1 MIEKMSEEKRLMD
14 EISFTLLD
22 ADYTV
27 PSGQQ
32 NPIIQLWG
40 KQENKRVE
48 IQVEGFSPYFYV
60 DSDVSNVQRI
70 IETELGL
77 LKSWVKRLESCTK
90 KIYFGGQQKKIVKI
104 FGTKPYQVP
113 KIREIFERNEISVF
127 EADIPFVKRFLIDQN
142 LRALHNITVKGEIR
156 SVSDNKLIVKSNY
169 KNIKLDQ
176 LNQTVYNPF
185 VLAFDIEV
193 DEQGESFQELLS
205 NKIRR
210 ITAISYAWGRI
221 GTKEPEADAIILS
234 EDNDEAEEI
243 LLQKFIQRIN
253 QVAPDVLMSFNGTF
267 FDIPYLQGRMAKFG
281 LNLGSLAIFKDSMND
296 IQKTNIPVEGYRLKG
311 RAVID
316 LMPKAWHIHPI
327 SGKKNLDTIASMLL
341 GESKIKH
348 EKSLGELWRSG
359 IKGSAADSEQ
369 FYKYSIT
376 DSILTFKL
384 APELGLSNIIE
395 LCRLTGYILP
405 EGLLSTSRNIGEFE
419 LMRILFERGIL
430 IPSKPSSAELKKRN
444 ELKKKF
450 PHLGGWVIDPEVD
463 QALFVAILD
472 FRSLYPNIVREHNI
486 SGETLISGS
495 ESEKPEERFL
505 KKPRGA
511 FADLMDRILKERYQ
525 TLQIIQQYNN
535 SKLYSEKE
543 LQIRLLEKKQ
553 NSLKLMANSLCGAA
567 NYPRG
572 RFYHHLLSNSITG
585 IARDLLG
592 ERLQTWTKEF
602 SKQHEYEVVVRY
614 GDTDSIFCEFI
625 SPLLNPVDFLPESS
639 KLKRD
644 TKLELLE
651 RYIEEYLQYLGD
663 HLPDVLELKLED
675 IALRIIL
682 KKGRKK
688 AYAYTSLYS
697 HEVIIRGFEAVRS
710 DWSPLAK
717 TTQRKLL
724 EILLLDF
731 TSERLIKARQFII
744 RTCRF
749 ILTTSSIEELI
760 TELSIRGPL
769 RRPPSKYKTL
779 TPAVGAFLNFCS
791 EQNLDPETH
800 WKEWDGFPYVIA
812 KSGRKEPQFSRA
824 FHPDIFR
831 EGLKEIDRLHYVKE
845 ILGASNR
852 FGIKINENEAI
863 TGRFIIPLPDFF
875 E

>member
-1 MIEKMSEEKRLMD
+1 MD

-27 PSGQQ
+27 PPGQQ
-32 NPIIQLWG
+32 KPIIQLWG
-40 KQENKRVE
+40 RQGNKRVE
-48 IQVEGFSPYFYV
+48 VRVEGFSPYFYV
-60 DSDVSNVQRI
+60 DSTVSDVQRMI
-70 IETELGL
+70 KTESSILKEWVNEIEP
-77 LKSWVKRLESCTK
+77 CTK
-90 KIYFGGQQKKIVKI
+90 RIYFGGRQKKIVKLI
-104 FGTKPYQVP
+104 GTKPYQVP
-113 KIREIFERNEISVF
+113 KIREIFERKGISVY
-127 EADIPFVKRFLIDQN
+127 EADIPFVKRFLIDRN
-142 LRALHNITVKGEIR
+142 LRALHDITVIGEIQ
-156 SVSDNKLIVKSNY
+156 SVSTNELV
-169 KNIKLDQ
+169 IKTQYENVQLNL
-176 LNQTVYNPF
+176 LNQTPYNPLI
-185 VLAFDIEV
+185 LAFDIEV

-221 GTKEPEADAIILS
+221 GIKEPEAAAMILS
-234 EDNDEAEEI
+234 DDSNKAEKS
-243 LLQKFIQRIN
+243 LLQKFIHTIN
-253 QVAPDVLMSFNGTF
+253 EIAPDVLMSFNGTF
-267 FDIPYLQGRMAKFG
+267 FDIPYLQARMAKFG
-281 LNLGSLAIFKDSMND
+281 LSLGSLAIFQESMND
-296 IQKTNIPVEGYRLKG
+296 IIKTKVPVEGYRLKG

-341 GESKIKH
+341 GESKIVH
-348 EKSLGELWRSG
+348 EKSLGELWRSS
-359 IKGSAADSEQ
+359 IKGSKTDADQ
-369 FYKYSIT
+369 FYQYSLT

-384 APELGLSNIIE
+384 APELGVSNIIE

-419 LMRILFERGIL
+419 LMRMLFDRDIL
-430 IPSKPSSAELKKRN
+430 IPSKPSPTELKQRN
-444 ELKKKF
+444 ELKEKF

-495 ESEKPEERFL
+495 ESEVPEKRFL
-505 KKPRGA
+505 KSPRGA
-511 FADLMDRILKERYQ
+511 FADLMDIILKERYQ
-525 TLQIIQQYNN
+525 TLQTIQQ
-535 SKLYSEKE
+535 SKNQEQPPIKK

-553 NSLKLMANSLCGAA
+553 KSLKLMANSLCGAA

-592 ERLQTWTKEF
+592 DRLQTWTNEF
-602 SKQHEYEVVVRY
+602 SETREYSVEVRY

-625 SPLLNPVDFLPESS
+625 SSLLNPVDFLPKSPKE
-639 KLKRD
+639 KQEKNLA
-644 TKLELLE
+644 LLE
-651 RYIEEYLQYLGD
+651 GYIDEYLQYLSN
-663 HLPDVLELKLED
+663 HLPEVLELKLED

-688 AYAYTSLYS
+688 AYAYTSLYT

-731 TSERLIKARQFII
+731 TSERLIKARRFII

-749 ILTTSSIEELI
+749 ILTTSSIEQLI

-779 TPAVGAFLNFCS
+779 TPAVGAFLNYCS
-791 EQNLDPETH
+791 GQKLDPETH
-800 WKEWDGFPYVIA
+800 WKEWDGFPYIIA
-812 KSGRKEPQFSRA
+812 KSSRKEPQFTRA

-831 EGLKEIDRLHYVKE
+831 EGLKEIDRLHYIRE

-852 FGIKINENEAI
+852 FGININEDEAI
-863 TGRFIIPLPDFF
+863 SGRFIVPLPEFF
-875 E
+875 D